1 MPKYKSTNDIMKIVG
16 NKDQIRNFG
25 VIAHV
30 DHGKTT
36 LVDAFL
42 KQNNIF
48 TEREDPGELIMDSNP
63 LEKEKGITIVAKNTS
78 IMYQG
83 TKINI
88 IDTPGHADF
97 SGEVERVMN
106 MADGCILLVDS
117 VDGPMPQTKYVL
129 QQALTYGLTPI
140 VVINKIDR
148 PERRPQEVH
157 AAVDDLFLELATK
170 ESQLEYPVLFASARD
185 GYAIENMEDI
195 PTDISPLIDVIVK
208 EVPPPTGNPD
218 DPLQILVT
226 ALDHDD
232 YTGQIAI
239 GKISRGSVSNK
250 SPAALIS
257 PDGEVS
263 NHIIETTFIYDGIKR
278 SKIDTAG
285 PGEIVALTGLSEV
298 NIGDTISDPSNP
310 HPLPPIKVE
319 EPTVKMTFGVNTSP
333 FMGKEGMHHTSREL
347 FKRLREELRTNV
359 GLRVEQTENT
369 DEFNVSGRG
378 ELHLSVL
385 AETMRRE
392 GYEFQVS
399 QAQPILKTI
408 DGRLHEP
415 FEYLHVETNED
426 YYGILTENLNRR
438 LGLLEGVINDGN
450 GTLRLT
456 FMVPTR
462 GLIGF
467 RSFFQNAT
475 HGDGI
480 MSSRFAEYRRKE
492 GKVRRSN
499 QGFLVASETGESV
512 AYGLIN
518 SQERGKNLI
527 DSGIKVYEGM
537 IVGLNSRSS
546 DLVVN
551 VCKEK
556 KLTNVRSSTS
566 DIAIKLIKPQ
576 TLTLE
581 ESLDIISEDELI
593 EITPENLRLRKRIL
607 SGEARLRQLKR
618 AQKPNKD

>member
-1 MPKYKSTNDIMKIVG
+1 MMIPSEK
-16 NKDQIRNFG
+16 IRNITI
-25 VIAHV
+25 IAHV

-63 LEKEKGITIVAKNTS
+63 LEKEKGITILAKNTS
-78 IMYQG
+78 IMYKG

-148 PERRPQEVH
+148 PECRPQEVH
-157 AAVDDLFLELATK
+157 AEVDDLFLELATK
-170 ESQLEYPVLFASARD
+170 DSQLEYPVLFASARE
-185 GYAIENMEDI
+185 GYAIENMEDT
-195 PTDISPLIDVIVK
+195 PTDISPLIDVIVN
-208 EVPPPTGNPD
+208 EVPTPTGNPN

-232 YTGQIAI
+232 YAGQIAI

-257 PDGEVS
+257 PDGEIS
-263 NHIIETTFIYDGIKR
+263 NHIIENTFIYDGMKR
-278 SKIDTAG
+278 SKTDNAG
-285 PGEIVALTGLSEV
+285 PGEIVAITGLSDV

-310 HPLPPIKVE
+310 QPLPPIKVE

-333 FMGKEGMHHTSREL
+333 FMGTEGTHHTSREL
-347 FKRLREELRTNV
+347 LKRLREELRTNV
-359 GLRVEQTENT
+359 GLRVEMAENT

-415 FEYLHVETNED
+415 FEYLYIETNED
-426 YYGILTENLNRR
+426 YYGVLTENLNRR
-438 LGLLEGVINDGN
+438 LGLLEDVVNDGN

-456 FMVPTR
+456 FLVPTR

-475 HGDGI
+475 HGDGV

-492 GKVRRSN
+492 GEVRRSN

-546 DLVVN
+546 DLAVN

-566 DIAIKLIKPQ
+566 DIATKLIKPQ
-576 TLTLE
+576 TLSLE

-593 EITPENLRLRKRIL
+593 EITPESLRLRKRIL

-618 AQKPNKD
+618 AQKPNKG

>member
-1 MPKYKSTNDIMKIVG
+1 MIPSEK
-16 NKDQIRNFG
+16 IRNITI
-25 VIAHV
+25 IAHV

-78 IMYQG
+78 IMYEG

-157 AAVDDLFLELATK
+157 EEVDDLFLELATK
-170 ESQLEYPVLFASARD
+170 ESQLEYPVLFASARE
-185 GYAIENMEDI
+185 GYAIENMGDI
-195 PTDISPLIDVIVK
+195 PSDISPLIDVIIN
-208 EVPPPTGNPD
+208 EVPAPTGNPD

-226 ALDHDD
+226 ALDHDN
-232 YTGQIAI
+232 YAGQIAI
-239 GKISRGSVSNK
+239 GKISRGSVSSK

-263 NHIIETTFIYDGIKR
+263 NHIIENTFIYDGMKR
-278 SKIDTAG
+278 SKIDHAG
-285 PGEIVALTGLSEV
+285 PGEIVAITGLSEV
-298 NIGDTISDPSNP
+298 NIGDTISDPSDP

-319 EPTVKMTFGVNTSP
+319 EPTVKMSFGVNTSP

-347 FKRLREELRTNV
+347 LKRLKEEIRTNV
-359 GLRVEQTENT
+359 GLRVDQTENT

-408 DGRLHEP
+408 GGHLHEP
-415 FEYLHVETNED
+415 FEYLHIETNED
-426 YYGILTENLNRR
+426 YYGVLTENLNRR
-438 LGLLEGVINDGN
+438 LGLLEDVVNDGN
-450 GTLRLT
+450 GALKLT
-456 FMVPTR
+456 FLVPTR

-480 MSSRFAEYRRKE
+480 MSSRFAEYRKKE

-527 DSGIKVYEGM
+527 DSGIQVYEGM

-546 DLVVN
+546 DLTVN

-576 TLTLE
+576 TLSLE

-593 EITPENLRLRKRIL
+593 EITPQNLRLRKRIL

-618 AQKPNKD
+618 AQKPSKN

>member
-1 MPKYKSTNDIMKIVG
+1 MLPSEK
-16 NKDQIRNFG
+16 IRNITI
-25 VIAHV
+25 IAHV

-63 LEKEKGITIVAKNTS
+63 LEKEKGITILAKNTS

-148 PERRPQEVH
+148 PECRPQEVH
-157 AAVDDLFLELATK
+157 AEVDDLFLELATK
-170 ESQLEYPVLFASARD
+170 DSQLEYPVLFASARE

-195 PTDISPLIDVIVK
+195 PTDINPLIDVIIN
-208 EVPPPTGNPD
+208 EVPAPTGNPN

-226 ALDHDD
+226 ALDYDD
-232 YTGQIAI
+232 YAGQIAI

-250 SPAALIS
+250 SPASLIS
-257 PDGEVS
+257 PDGEIS
-263 NHIIETTFIYDGIKR
+263 NHIIETTFIYDGMKR
-278 SKIDTAG
+278 SKIDNAG
-285 PGEIVALTGLSEV
+285 PGEIVAITGLSDV

-310 HPLPPIKVE
+310 QPLPPIKVE

-333 FMGKEGMHHTSREL
+333 FMGTEGMHHTSREL
-347 FKRLREELRTNV
+347 LKRLREELRTNV
-359 GLRVEQTENT
+359 GLRVEMAENT

-415 FEYLHVETNED
+415 FEYLYVETNED
-426 YYGILTENLNRR
+426 YYGVLTENLNRR
-438 LGLLEGVINDGN
+438 LGLLEDVVNDGN
-450 GTLRLT
+450 GNLRLT
-456 FMVPTR
+456 FLVPTR

-475 HGDGI
+475 HGDGV

-492 GKVRRSN
+492 GEVRRST

-546 DLVVN
+546 DLAVN

-566 DIAIKLIKPQ
+566 DIATKLIKPQ
-576 TLTLE
+576 TLSLE
-581 ESLDIISEDELI
+581 ESLDIISDDELI
-593 EITPENLRLRKRIL
+593 EITPESLRLRKRIL

-618 AQKPNKD
+618 AQKPNKG

>member
-1 MPKYKSTNDIMKIVG
+1 MLPSEK
-16 NKDQIRNFG
+16 IRNITI
-25 VIAHV
+25 IAHV

-185 GYAIENMEDI
+185 GYAIKNMEDI
-195 PTDISPLIDVIVK
+195 PTDISPLIDVIVN

-438 LGLLEGVINDGN
+438 LGLLEGVVNDGN

-456 FMVPTR
+456 FLVPTR

>member
-1 MPKYKSTNDIMKIVG
+1 MMIPSEK
-16 NKDQIRNFG
+16 IRNITI
-25 VIAHV
+25 IAHV

-63 LEKEKGITIVAKNTS
+63 LEKEKGITILAKNTS
-78 IMYQG
+78 IMYEG

-157 AAVDDLFLELATK
+157 AEVDDLFLELATK
-170 ESQLEYPVLFASARD
+170 ESQLEYPVLFASARE
-185 GYAIENMEDI
+185 GYAIENMGDI
-195 PTDISPLIDVIVK
+195 PSDISPLIDVIINK
-208 EVPPPTGNPD
+208 VPAPTGNPD

-226 ALDHDD
+226 ALDHDN
-232 YTGQIAI
+232 YAGQIAI
-239 GKISRGSVSNK
+239 GKISRGSVSSK
-250 SPAALIS
+250 SAAALIS

-263 NHIIETTFIYDGIKR
+263 NHIIENTFIYDGMKR
-278 SKIDTAG
+278 SKIDHAG
-285 PGEIVALTGLSEV
+285 PGEIVAITGLSEV

-310 HPLPPIKVE
+310 NPLPPIKVD

-347 FKRLREELRTNV
+347 LKRLKEELRTNV
-359 GLRVEQTENT
+359 GLRVDQTENT

-426 YYGILTENLNRR
+426 YYGVLTENLNRR
-438 LGLLEGVINDGN
+438 LGLLEDVVNDGN

-456 FMVPTR
+456 FLVPTR

-499 QGFLVASETGESV
+499 QGFLVASEEGESV

-527 DSGIKVYEGM
+527 DSGIQVYEGM

-566 DIAIKLIKPQ
+566 DIATKLIKPQ
-576 TLTLE
+576 TLSLE

-593 EITPENLRLRKRIL
+593 EITPASLRLRKRIL
-607 SGEARLRQLKR
+607 SGEARLRQIKR
-618 AQKPNKD
+618 AQKTGKS

>member
-1 MPKYKSTNDIMKIVG
+1 MIPPEK
-16 NKDQIRNFG
+16 IRNITI
-25 VIAHV
+25 IAHV

-63 LEKEKGITIVAKNTS
+63 LEKEKGITILAKNTS

-148 PERRPQEVH
+148 PERRPEEVH
-157 AAVDDLFLELATK
+157 AEVDDLFLELATK
-170 ESQLEYPVLFASARD
+170 ESQLEYPVLFASARE
-185 GYAIENMEDI
+185 GYAIENMADI
-195 PTDISPLIDVIVK
+195 PSDISPLIDVIVK

-232 YTGQIAI
+232 YAGQIAI
-239 GKISRGSVSNK
+239 GKISRGNVSSK

-257 PDGEVS
+257 PDGEIS
-263 NHIIETTFIYDGIKR
+263 NHIIEATFIYDGMKR
-278 SKIDTAG
+278 SKTDNAG
-285 PGEIVALTGLSEV
+285 PGEIVAITGLSEV

-310 HPLPPIKVE
+310 NPLPPIKVD

-347 FKRLREELRTNV
+347 LKRLKEELRTNV
-359 GLRVEQTENT
+359 GLRVDQTENT

-426 YYGILTENLNRR
+426 YYGVLTENLNRR
-438 LGLLEGVINDGN
+438 LGLLEDVVNDGN

-456 FMVPTR
+456 FLVPTR

-499 QGFLVASETGESV
+499 QGFLVASEEGESV

-527 DSGIKVYEGM
+527 DSGIQVYEGM

-566 DIAIKLIKPQ
+566 DIATKLIKPQ
-576 TLTLE
+576 TLSLE

-593 EITPENLRLRKRIL
+593 EITPANLRLRKRIL
-607 SGEARLRQLKR
+607 SGEARLRQIKR
-618 AQKPNKD
+618 AQKTGKG

>member
-1 MPKYKSTNDIMKIVG
+1 MMLPSEK
-16 NKDQIRNFG
+16 IRNITI
-25 VIAHV
+25 IAHV

-185 GYAIENMEDI
+185 GYAIKNMEDI
-195 PTDISPLIDVIVK
+195 PTDISPLIDVIVN

-438 LGLLEGVINDGN
+438 LGLLEGVVNDGN

-456 FMVPTR
+456 FLVPTR

>member
-1 MPKYKSTNDIMKIVG
+1 MMLPSEK
-16 NKDQIRNFG
+16 IRNITI
-25 VIAHV
+25 IAHV

-63 LEKEKGITIVAKNTS
+63 LEKEKGITILAKNTS

-148 PERRPQEVH
+148 PECRPQEVH
-157 AAVDDLFLELATK
+157 AEVDDLFLELATK
-170 ESQLEYPVLFASARD
+170 DSQLEYPVLFASARE

-195 PTDISPLIDVIVK
+195 PTDINPLIDVIIN
-208 EVPPPTGNPD
+208 EVPAPTGNPN

-226 ALDHDD
+226 ALDYDD
-232 YTGQIAI
+232 YAGQIAI

-257 PDGEVS
+257 PDGEIS
-263 NHIIETTFIYDGIKR
+263 NHIIETTFIYDGMKR
-278 SKIDTAG
+278 SKIDNAG
-285 PGEIVALTGLSEV
+285 PGEIVAITGLSDV

-310 HPLPPIKVE
+310 QPLPPIKVE

-333 FMGKEGMHHTSREL
+333 FMGTEGIHHTSREL
-347 FKRLREELRTNV
+347 LKRLREELRTNV
-359 GLRVEQTENT
+359 GLRVEMAENT

-415 FEYLHVETNED
+415 FEYLYVETNED
-426 YYGILTENLNRR
+426 YYGVLTENLNRR
-438 LGLLEGVINDGN
+438 LGLLEDVVNDGN
-450 GTLRLT
+450 GNLRLT
-456 FMVPTR
+456 FLVPTR

-475 HGDGI
+475 HGDGV

-492 GKVRRSN
+492 GEVRRST

-546 DLVVN
+546 DLAVN

-566 DIAIKLIKPQ
+566 DIATKLIKPQ
-576 TLTLE
+576 TLSLE
-581 ESLDIISEDELI
+581 ESLDIISDDELI
-593 EITPENLRLRKRIL
+593 EITPESLRLRKRIL

-618 AQKPNKD
+618 AQKPNKG

>member
-1 MPKYKSTNDIMKIVG
+1 MSVMLPSEK
-16 NKDQIRNFG
+16 IRNITI
-25 VIAHV
+25 IAHV

-185 GYAIENMEDI
+185 GYAIKNMEDI
-195 PTDISPLIDVIVK
+195 PTDISPLIDVIVN

-438 LGLLEGVINDGN
+438 LGLLEGVVNDGN

-456 FMVPTR
+456 FLVPTR

>member
-1 MPKYKSTNDIMKIVG
+1 MLPSEK
-16 NKDQIRNFG
+16 IRNITI
-25 VIAHV
+25 IAHV

-195 PTDISPLIDVIVK
+195 PTDISPLIDVIVN

-438 LGLLEGVINDGN
+438 LVLLEGVVNDGN

-456 FMVPTR
+456 FLVPTR

-499 QGFLVASETGESV
+499 QGFLVASETCESV

>member
-1 MPKYKSTNDIMKIVG
+1 MLPSEK
-16 NKDQIRNFG
+16 IRNITI
-25 VIAHV
+25 IAHV

-195 PTDISPLIDVIVK
+195 PTDISPLIDVIVN

-369 DEFNVSGRG
+369 NEFNVSGRG

-438 LGLLEGVINDGN
+438 LVLLEGVVNDGN

-456 FMVPTR
+456 FLVPTR

-499 QGFLVASETGESV
+499 QGFLVASETCESV

>member
-1 MPKYKSTNDIMKIVG
+1 MMIPSEK
-16 NKDQIRNFG
+16 IRNITI
-25 VIAHV
+25 IAHV

-63 LEKEKGITIVAKNTS
+63 LEKEKGITILAKNTS
-78 IMYQG
+78 IMYHG

-106 MADGCILLVDS
+106 MADGCILLVDA

-148 PERRPQEVH
+148 PECRPQEVH
-157 AAVDDLFLELATK
+157 AEVDDLFLELATK

-185 GYAIENMEDI
+185 GYAIENMGDT
-195 PTDISPLIDVIVK
+195 PTDISPLIDMIVN
-208 EVPPPTGNPD
+208 EVPPPSGNPD

-232 YTGQIAI
+232 YAGQIAI

-250 SPAALIS
+250 SPASLIS

-263 NHIIETTFIYDGIKR
+263 NHIIETTFIYDGMKR
-278 SKIDTAG
+278 SKIDRAG
-285 PGEIVALTGLSEV
+285 PGEIVAITGLSEV

-310 HPLPPIKVE
+310 HPLPPIKID

-347 FKRLREELRTNV
+347 LKRLREELRTNV
-359 GLRVEQTENT
+359 GLRVGQTENA

-426 YYGILTENLNRR
+426 YYGVLTENLNRR
-438 LGLLEGVINDGN
+438 LGLLEDVVNDGH

-456 FMVPTR
+456 FLVPTR

-480 MSSRFAEYRRKE
+480 MSSRFAEYRKKE

-499 QGFLVASETGESV
+499 QGFLVASVAGESV

-527 DSGIKVYEGM
+527 DSGIQVYEGM

-566 DIAIKLIKPQ
+566 DIATKLIKPQ
-576 TLTLE
+576 TLSLE

-593 EITPENLRLRKRIL
+593 EITPESLRLRKRIL